1 MDLYNFEAELKVSS
15 ITDKIAD
22 FQREERLK
30 HVIFAS
36 QLTRRLL
43 ERLRIFADMIRN
55 LSRLKSGSDQLRDL
69 LSHKRA
75 MLYFDQPSTRTFLS
89 FMAACQVL
97 GISCSEVRDPSVSSI
112 KKKESILDSIRMF
125 SSYFDVIIMRSQVA
139 NLAEKC
145 AYLMNRLESFHRR
158 TVPIINGGA
167 GADQH
172 PTQALLDVYTLQRT
186 FDFDHSEKTKRS
198 RFVELRT
205 KYRDLERGLDNKVY
219 AFCGDMGRGRTV
231 RSLVRLL
238 AQFDNVSMFFIAP
251 PTPKLSL
258 GTDLRNQLIKRGIN
272 LQEFDSLDAT
282 LDGRPVLS
290 QVDCLYMT
298 RIQRE
303 HNTAE
308 DDATLNSLDLS
319 PYRLTE
325 SRLTQMK
332 DYAPVLHPFPRDSEV
347 GELPTI
353 IDSDPRAMYFRQARN
368 GMWARA
374 ALLIHLFDVSDDL
387 MSLYN
392 DRYSEFSDY
401 NEDALS

>member
-15 ITDKIAD
+15 VTDKIAD
-22 FQREERLK
+22 FQRDQRLK

-36 QLTRRLL
+36 QLNRRLL
-43 ERLRIFADMIRN
+43 ERLRVFADMIRN
-55 LSRLKSGSDQLRDL
+55 LSRLKTGSDQLREL

-97 GISCSEVRDPSVSSI
+97 GMACSEVRDPSVSSI
-112 KKKESILDSIRMF
+112 TKKESIIDSIRMF
-125 SSYFDVIIMRSQVA
+125 SSYFDVIIMRSKTPD
-139 NLAEKC
+139 LAEKC

-158 TVPIINGGA
+158 TVPIVNAGA

-172 PTQALLDVYTLQRT
+172 PTQALLDIYPLQRT
-186 FDFDHSEKTKRS
+186 FDFDHSEKTRRS
-198 RFVELRT
+198 RFMELRE
-205 KYRDLERGLDNKVY
+205 KYHNLERGLDNKVY
-219 AFCGDMGRGRTV
+219 AFCGDVGRGRTV
-231 RSLVRLL
+231 RSLARLL
-238 AQFDNVSMFFIAP
+238 TQYENVKLYFVAP
-251 PTPKLSL
+251 GDTRLAL
-258 GTDLRNQLIKRGIN
+258 GGDLRNQLIRRGIDIH
-272 LQEFDSLDAT
+272 EFDSLDAT
-282 LDGRPVLS
+282 VDGEPLLS
-290 QVDCLYMT
+290 KIDCLYMT

-303 HNTAE
+303 HNSDE
-308 DDATLNSLDLS
+308 DEQVFRSLDLS
-319 PYRLTE
+319 QFRLTE
-325 SRLTQMK
+325 ERLHRMK
-332 DYAPVLHPFPRDSEV
+332 DYAPILHPFPRDSEV

-387 MSLYN
+387 MAMYN

-401 NEDALS
+401 NEDVLS